1 MIDIDNLKI
10 EDVEWKEGVEY
21 GSTVQWYKKLIEKHN
36 SNVGVEEWAEL
47 FYNKALNEGE
57 GGPNGENS
65 EEVWNRVYKEF
76 GLDEIYGDADTGFL
90 DGRYRI

>member
-21 GSTVQWYKKLIEKHN
+21 DEYTLQRRDFIKRHN

-47 FYNKALNEGE
+47 FYSMALDEEG
-57 GGPNGENS
+57 NGENS
-65 EEVWNRVYKEF
+65 EELCNRIYKEF
-76 GLDEIYGDADTGFL
+76 GLDEIYGDADTGFHL
-90 DGRYRI
+90 KSV